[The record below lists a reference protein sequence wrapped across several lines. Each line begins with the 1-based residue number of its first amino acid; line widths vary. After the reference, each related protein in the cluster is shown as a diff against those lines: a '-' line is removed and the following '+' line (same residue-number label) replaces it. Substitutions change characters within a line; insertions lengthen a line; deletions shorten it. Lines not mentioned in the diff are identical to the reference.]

1 MTRDVQKTD
10 MIGAVVSGIV
20 FILGYILT
28 SDLEEG
34 AKMWP
39 QFICFLGAVMSIVQ
53 FVVAFRKYKILPEKN
68 DVTPEQ
74 KKLNTQ
80 KNFRSAAVVAIVALW
95 LFLMDKTGF
104 IVTSSVCTFAL
115 MCVPARPHNTKG
127 WVLYAG
133 ISVVFCVIL
142 WLGFGML
149 GAKLPRGFLI

>member
-20 FILGYILT
+20 FILGYVLT
-28 SDLEEG
+28 NDLEEG

-39 QFICFLGAVMSIVQ
+39 QFICFLGVVMSIVQ
-53 FVVAFRKYKILPEKN
+53 FIAAYRKNKALPEKN
-68 DVTPEQ
+68 DITPEQ
-74 KKLNTQ
+74 KKANTQ
-80 KNFRSAAVVAIVALW
+80 KNIRAAAVVGIVALW

-115 MCVPARPHNTKG
+115 MCVPTRPRNTKG
-127 WVLYAG
+127 WALYAG

-142 WLGFGML
+142 WLGFGIL